1 MNKDMTTVPKLEVTF
16 GANGNSA
23 HFQAAGWSKPESG
36 FTWAIGDR
44 AILQLPAL
52 DPCPELIIAL
62 QGYPFIRLPY
72 LASQAVKVYI
82 GTVLVSEFRA
92 TGSFTRIVRIPGNLL
107 SVNSALHLVQSESR
121 SPAEFGL
128 SDVRQLGIA
137 WKRMS
142 FFPGRSHHALS
153 TSGKGKQHGN
163 ARDQQATT
171 FNNSSVAESSG
182 TSGIKADSDLL
193 ADEDLIRCLRTGE
206 ISCLEKL
213 LRGHPEFAKIRVS
226 VSAQLPNDPS
236 IVSCE
241 LNSKRNWNLV
251 FPSIWQGG
259 TSEPPASKMIAWHLI
274 SALPVLAAYAS
285 SRRTPGSFILNLA
298 DDPHARG
305 VSFCARSDENVLI
318 PDPYFLRSRGYR
330 ELKSSFRTTIVPF
343 RARRPIA
350 LWRGTTTGDRGRLGV
365 LDLPRIQLCLL
376 GKRLENRAI
385 LDFGLTGAVQLQSD
399 AELEQLKEM
408 DLFSDFIP
416 PERLSEWMFHVDI
429 DGNTNSWPGLFQ
441 KLLSGGLVFKVASP
455 GGWRQWYY
463 DRLQEYVHFIPVASD
478 LSDLVSKVK
487 FYLYNLAEAERIATA
502 SQDLAFGLSYCGEI
516 LAALE
521 VIEDAIIQE
530 SLRY

>member
-1 MNKDMTTVPKLEVTF
+1 
-16 GANGNSA
+16 
-23 HFQAAGWSKPESG
+23 
-36 FTWAIGDR
+36 
-44 AILQLPAL
+44 
-52 DPCPELIIAL
+52 
-62 QGYPFIRLPY
+62 
-72 LASQAVKVYI
+72 
-82 GTVLVSEFRA
+82 
-92 TGSFTRIVRIPGNLL
+92 
-107 SVNSALHLVQSESR
+107 
-121 SPAEFGL
+121 
-128 SDVRQLGIA
+128 
-137 WKRMS
+137 
-142 FFPGRSHHALS
+142 
-153 TSGKGKQHGN
+153 
-163 ARDQQATT
+163 
-171 FNNSSVAESSG
+171 
-182 TSGIKADSDLL
+182 
-193 ADEDLIRCLRTGE
+193 
-206 ISCLEKL
+206 
-213 LRGHPEFAKIRVS
+213 
-226 VSAQLPNDPS
+226 
-236 IVSCE
+236 
-241 LNSKRNWNLV
+241 
-251 FPSIWQGG
+251 
-259 TSEPPASKMIAWHLI
+259 
-274 SALPVLAAYAS
+274 
-285 SRRTPGSFILNLA
+285 
-298 DDPHARG
+298 
-305 VSFCARSDENVLI
+305 
-318 PDPYFLRSRGYR
+318 
-330 ELKSSFRTTIVPF
+330 
-343 RARRPIA
+343 
-350 LWRGTTTGDRGRLGV
+350 